1 MRSFATAALA
11 GLVAA
16 TPMTDMEFKF
26 INYVA
31 KFGKSYATT
40 EEYAFRLE
48 QFAKVD
54 QFIQETNAVEQNFT
68 VGHNIFSDYT
78 HAEYKKLLGY
88 KPVQTTSTAEVSNAV
103 PDFATGVNWVT
114 AGAVTGVKDQG
125 HCGSCWSF
133 SSTGALEG
141 AWFVKAGELLSFSE
155 KQLVDCVKA
164 CFGCN
169 GGNQTLAFHYYTSHF
184 PMSEAIYPYQPV
196 GGTCQYDVNNSYQN
210 IQVTGAV
217 QVGRDSVAALQ
228 SALAS
233 QPIAVSIE
241 ADTLVFQSYTS
252 GVLDSTAC
260 GTTLDHAVLAVGY
273 GVENGINYWL
283 VKNSWGTSWGE
294 NGYIKLAAVEGE
306 GICGV
311 QMAAV
316 YPGL

>member
-31 KFGKSYATT
+31 KFGKSYGTT

-54 QFIQETNAVEQNFT
+54 QFIQETNAVEKNFT

>member
-31 KFGKSYATT
+31 KFGKSYGTT

-114 AGAVTGVKDQG
+114 AGAVTPVKDQG

>member
-217 QVGRDSVAALQ
+217 
-228 SALAS
+228 
-233 QPIAVSIE
+233 
-241 ADTLVFQSYTS
+241 
-252 GVLDSTAC
+252 
-260 GTTLDHAVLAVGY
+260 
-273 GVENGINYWL
+273 
-283 VKNSWGTSWGE
+283 
-294 NGYIKLAAVEGE
+294 
-306 GICGV
+306 
-311 QMAAV
+311 
-316 YPGL
+316 